1 MHTWRFDA
9 IGTVWQ
15 VESERALSPELQS
28 AVTDRIEN
36 FDREWSRFRADSLVS
51 RLAANAGP
59 VQIPADAAEMLE
71 LYRQVSD
78 ASDAAINPLVGES
91 LAALGYD
98 TEFSLRADK
107 PTPAPANW
115 REILRWDA
123 QELHLIEPHLID
135 VGAIGKGRLV
145 DLVFDELIG
154 VPGELVVDAGGDLR
168 VRGNELRVGLEHP
181 LDPQRAVGVAT
192 LVGGALCASA
202 VNRRAWGDGFHH
214 ILDARTG
221 EPVRTIVATWAIAP
235 TAMVADAAA
244 SVLFFDEGPRWA
256 ASQGIEWVRMTSA
269 GAVEW
274 SPGFGGEL
282 FV

>member
-9 IGTVWQ
+9 IGTVWR
-15 VESERALSPELQS
+15 VESEGVLSPELQS
-28 AVTDRIEN
+28 AVTDRIES

-51 RLAANAGP
+51 RLAVNAGP

-71 LYRQVSD
+71 LYRQISD

-98 TEFSLRADK
+98 AEYSLRADM

-123 QELHLIEPHLID
+123 QELHLIEPHLSD

-168 VRGNELRVGLEHP
+168 VRGNEFRVGLEHP
-181 LDPQRAVGVAT
+181 LDPQRAVGVVT
-192 LVGGALCASA
+192 LVGARSA
-202 VNRRAWGDGFHH
+202 RP
-214 ILDARTG
+214 L
-221 EPVRTIVATWAIAP
+221 
-235 TAMVADAAA
+235 
-244 SVLFFDEGPRWA
+244 
-256 ASQGIEWVRMTSA
+256 
-269 GAVEW
+269 
-274 SPGFGGEL
+274 
-282 FV
+282 